1 MNSSFLHI
9 PFVNWPAEASRHAAH
24 VDLLAGS
31 LVALVALLSA
41 PVFVLIAVYLFKYRK
56 GTHADRSHAEK
67 GNVALETS
75 WAVIPFL
82 LVMGIYVWST
92 AMFFHQHAPPD
103 DAMTINV
110 VAKQW
115 MWKFQH
121 HGGARE
127 INELHVPVGEP
138 IRLTMTSEDV
148 IHSLYLPALRI
159 KQDVLP
165 GRYTQEWF
173 TADRTGTFA
182 LRCAEYCGT
191 DHSLMTGQLIV
202 QAPAEFARW
211 QAQAGADESLAKRG
225 EELFHRLGCSGCHG
239 SNAQGSAAP
248 IHAPP
253 LIGLYGGPVPLSDGS
268 IVRADDQY
276 IHDSIMLPNKQ
287 IAAGY
292 EPRMPPFGNV
302 LDEEQVA
309 QLEAYIRSLGAEED
323 K

>member
-1 MNSSFLHI
+1 MTLPVFFI
-9 PFVNWPAEASRHAAH
+9 PPQASAHAAS
-24 VDLLAGS
+24 VDHLIWSLAI
-31 LVALVALLSA
+31 LVALLSA
-41 PVFVLIAVYLFKYRK
+41 PVFILSAIYMLRFRYGRK
-56 GTHADRSHAEK
+56 ADRSKAQR
-67 GNVALETS
+67 GSVWLETS
-75 WAVIPFL
+75 WATVPFL
-82 LVMGIYVWST
+82 LVMGFYVWST
-92 AMFFHQHAPPD
+92 ELFFQQHSPPD

-121 HGGARE
+121 ASGARE
-127 INELHVPVGEP
+127 INELHVPVGKP
-138 IRLTMTSEDV
+138 VRLTMTSQDV

-173 TADRTGTFA
+173 QANKTGVFP

-191 DHSLMTGQLIV
+191 DHSVMGGRLIV
-202 QAPAEFARW
+202 QTPAEIARW
-211 QAQAGADESLAKRG
+211 QTEAGADKSLAERG
-225 EELFHRLGCSGCHG
+225 RELFQRLGCAGCHG
-239 SNAQGSAAP
+239 SNAQGGESP
-248 IHAPP
+248 IRAPP
-253 LIGLYGGPVPLSDGS
+253 LVGLYGRPVPLADGTF
-268 IVRADDQY
+268 VKADDQY

-309 QLEAYIRSLGAEED
+309 QLEAYIRSLGGKED
-323 K
+323 R

>member
-1 MNSSFLHI
+1 MNSAF
-9 PFVNWPAEASRHAAH
+9 FWPAEASHHAGQ
-24 VDLLAGS
+24 VDLLIGTFS
-31 LVALVALLSA
+31 LLIALLAA
-41 PVFVLIAVYLFKYRK
+41 PVFILSAIYMIRFRYGRK
-56 GTHADRSHAEK
+56 ADRSKAQR
-67 GNVALETS
+67 GSVWLETS
-75 WAVIPFL
+75 WSLIPFL
-82 LVMGIYVWST
+82 LILGFYAWATEMYFDQQS
-92 AMFFHQHAPPD
+92 PPN
-103 DAMTINV
+103 DAMTVNV

-121 HGGARE
+121 EGGQRE
-127 INELHVPVGEP
+127 INELHVPVGKP
-138 IRLTMTSEDV
+138 IRLTMTSQDV
-148 IHSLYLPALRI
+148 IHSLYLPAMRI

-173 TADRTGTFA
+173 VADKTGVFP

-191 DHSLMTGQLIV
+191 DHSVMGGRLIV
-202 QAPAEFARW
+202 QTPAEFARW
-211 QAQAGADESLAKRG
+211 QAQAGADKSLAQRG
-225 EELFHRLGCSGCHG
+225 SELFQRLGCAGCHG

-253 LIGLYGGPVPLSDGS
+253 LVGLYGRPVPLSDGS